1 MKRWK
6 ISCARNCGHKN
17 TEDICYAKQRD
28 YLKLE
33 INYVIMMSHENVNFM
48 SKPFSLAPPF
58 LIEMNE
64 KKNDQKIIL
73 LFSCKDKD

>member
-1 MKRWK
+1 
-6 ISCARNCGHKN
+6 
-17 TEDICYAKQRD
+17 
-28 YLKLE
+28 
-33 INYVIMMSHENVNFM
+33 MMSHENVNFM

-64 KKNDQKIIL
+64 KKKNEQKIIL

>member
-1 MKRWK
+1 
-6 ISCARNCGHKN
+6 
-17 TEDICYAKQRD
+17 
-28 YLKLE
+28 
-33 INYVIMMSHENVNFM
+33 MSHENVNFM

-64 KKNDQKIIL
+64 KKKNEQKIIL